1 MSVLNELPN
10 ANEDVAYLGN
20 VGLSKEQVQGI
31 VAQYLGT
38 NNEELR
44 DAISDAENE
53 EKDVR
58 FKAIWL
64 TDNNFCEVHFTAVQE
79 NDTTNNDTS
88 TTTEVAEE

>member
-10 ANEDVAYLGN
+10 PNEDVTYLGN

-38 NNEELR
+38 NNEELK
-44 DAISDAENE
+44 DAISDAETK

-64 TDNNFCEVHFTAVQE
+64 TDNNFCEVHFTAV
-79 NDTTNNDTS
+79 DDSAPADNDTS
-88 TTTEVAEE
+88 TTPEVAEE